1 MAITI
6 TVAPDEDP
14 AKTPERTLQINPV
27 HMGYKPELTT
37 TTSNPS
43 SNAAKASNTA
53 KDPSQFAVGFSTW
66 STTSTFAGPL
76 PLSSFNP
83 SSR

>member
-27 HMGYKPELTT
+27 HMGYKPELDYDNVE
-37 TTSNPS
+37 SLIERGEGE
-43 SNAAKASNTA
+43 
-53 KDPSQFAVGFSTW
+53 QH
-66 STTSTFAGPL
+66 
-76 PLSSFNP
+76 
-83 SSR
+83 R